1 MRVFPILSA
10 VLVAVGLYFFV
21 MERDALRAIA
31 GAEDPVAVSADADAA
46 QDPSVAVVVR
56 RSETSQV
63 EGGIVL
69 RGRTEAAR
77 RVDVRAETSGLVIS
91 EPLRRGATIS
101 AGQTLCE
108 IEPGNR
114 PAQLAEAE
122 ARLLEAETNRDSSE
136 RLAERGF
143 GAEVTAIS
151 NRAALQAAEA
161 RVDLARRELER
172 LRVVAPFD
180 GLLESDTAEIG
191 SLLQPGSTCATIIDL
206 DPIKLTGFVPER
218 SVEQIKVGAMVGARL
233 ITGQE
238 ILGEVT
244 FVSRSADPDTRT
256 FRVEAK
262 AANPDM
268 AIRDGITAEV
278 FVQLPDTPAHLL
290 PQSTLTLDD
299 SGALGIRAAIDGV
312 AQFMPVTV
320 VRDTAEGVW
329 VTGLPETLD
338 VIVVGQDFVIDGQPV
353 TVTREDATE

>member
-1 MRVFPILSA
+1 MRIFSILSA
-10 VLVAVGLYFFV
+10 VLVAVALYVFV
-21 MERDALRAIA
+21 MERDTLRAIA
-31 GAEDPVAVSADADAA
+31 GAEDAVAVSAEVDAA
-46 QDPSVAVVVR
+46 QGPSVAVVVR
-56 RSETSQV
+56 RSVSDQV

-101 AGQTLCE
+101 AGETLCQ

-114 PAQLAEAE
+114 PAQLAEAQ
-122 ARLLEAETNRDSSE
+122 ARLLEAETLRDSSE

-151 NRAALQAAEA
+151 NRASLQAAEA
-161 RVDLARRELER
+161 RVGEARREISR
-172 LRVVAPFD
+172 LRVAAPFD

-191 SLLQPGSTCATIIDL
+191 SLLQPGSVCATIIDL

-238 ILGEVT
+238 VLGEVT
-244 FVSRSADPDTRT
+244 FVSRAADPDTRT

-262 AANPDM
+262 SPNPDM
-268 AIRDGITAEV
+268 AIRDGITAEI
-278 FVQLPDTPAHLL
+278 FVELADTQAHLL
-290 PQSTLTLDD
+290 PQSALTLNDT
-299 SGALGIRAAIDGV
+299 GALGIRAAVDGV
-312 AQFMPVTV
+312 AEFMPVSV
-320 VRDTAEGVW
+320 VRDTDEGVW

-338 VIVVGQDFVIDGQPV
+338 VIVVGQDFVIDGQPL
-353 TVTREDATE
+353 TVTREGGAE

>member
-1 MRVFPILSA
+1 M
-10 VLVAVGLYFFV
+10 
-21 MERDALRAIA
+21 
-31 GAEDPVAVSADADAA
+31 
-46 QDPSVAVVVR
+46 
-56 RSETSQV
+56 
-63 EGGIVL
+63 L

-101 AGQTLCE
+101 AGETLCE

-122 ARLLEAETNRDSSE
+122 ARLLEAEANRDSSE

-143 GAEVTAIS
+143 GAEVTAIA
-151 NRAALQAAEA
+151 NRASLQAAEA
-161 RVDLARRELER
+161 RVDLARRELDM

-218 SVEQIKVGAMVGARL
+218 SVEQIVVGATVGARL

-353 TVTREDATE
+353 TVTREGATE